1 MRGARYEV
9 YVEADPTASAG
20 PRDVRCV
27 LTPVGGGA
35 PSTVPVTGGQPG
47 AAVARD
53 GFGYWSVGGFAAPL
67 AGPVTVSCAGG
78 AGGAGRL
85 MVRPDDR
92 PYLVL
97 AGAVAV
103 AALLGLLALA
113 ALVVG
118 LVRRRRRPAG
128 MPPAG

>member
-1 MRGARYEV
+1 
-9 YVEADPTASAG
+9 
-20 PRDVRCV
+20 
-27 LTPVGGGA
+27 
-35 PSTVPVTGGQPG
+35 
-47 AAVARD
+47 
-53 GFGYWSVGGFAAPL
+53 
-67 AGPVTVSCAGG
+67 
-78 AGGAGRL
+78 